1 MSTAVYEGEIVLR
14 DGTKV
19 YFRPLLISDEE
30 KLLTFFRSLSGTSK
44 WLRFFSQVKDQ
55 FLITEAHREAQV
67 DTINSFGLIA
77 MRSQSPD
84 APIIGQAFY
93 TRKVDNHAETAF
105 TVADDCQGLGLGTG
119 LLLRLACIA
128 AEKGIRVFEADVLPV
143 NRAMLDVFYH
153 SGFTVSSHIETGQL
167 HIEFPITI
175 CNPKEIAPE
184 QAALTKQQSSL

>member
-1 MSTAVYEGEIVLR
+1 MATAIYEGEIVLR

-19 YFRPLLISDEE
+19 YFRPLLATDEQ
-30 KLLTFFRSLSGTSK
+30 KLLIFFRSLSDTSK

-55 FLITEAHREAQV
+55 FLISEAHRETQIV
-67 DTINSFGLIA
+67 SINSFGLIA

-84 APIIGQAFY
+84 EPIIGQAFY
-93 TRKVDNHAETAF
+93 TRKADNHAETAF
-105 TVADDCQGLGLGTG
+105 TVADECQGLGLGTG

-143 NRAMLDVFYH
+143 NRAMLDVFFH

-175 CNPKEIAPE
+175 CNPKEVAPE
-184 QAALTKQQSSL
+184 QPKLKKQQSSL